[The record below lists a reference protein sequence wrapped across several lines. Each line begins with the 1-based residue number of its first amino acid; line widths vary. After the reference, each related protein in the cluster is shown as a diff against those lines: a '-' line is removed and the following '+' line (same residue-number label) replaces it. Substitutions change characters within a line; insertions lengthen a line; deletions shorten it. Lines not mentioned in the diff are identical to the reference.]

1 MLLEGAM
8 DNDSIPEMP
17 EPEARDRAMQA
28 TKIALTAVPFG
39 GTAAALFEA
48 LFRPPLS
55 KRRDEWLDSLADG
68 LRRLQEQVD
77 GFNIDDLPGNDTF
90 VTVMT
95 NATQVA
101 LRNHQQEK
109 LDALRNAVLN
119 STLPNAPDDDTQLMF
134 LSLVDRL
141 TPTHVRM
148 LKLFDD
154 PKAHTEERNISYENV
169 VSGSLTQ
176 VIEDVFPELKGRGD
190 FYNQVVRDLH
200 ASGLSGA
207 EHTGGMITAAG
218 MLQPRTTAWGR
229 EFIRFISD
237 PPQLTG

>member
-1 MLLEGAM
+1 MGAE
-8 DNDSIPEMP
+8 NIPKRP
-17 EPEARDRAMQA
+17 EPEVGDRAMKA
-28 TKIALTAVPFG
+28 AKVALSVVPLG

-55 KRRDEWLDSLADG
+55 KRRDKWLDSLADG
-68 LRRLQEQVD
+68 LRRLQDQVD
-77 GFNIDDLPGNDTF
+77 GFNIDDLPANDTF

-148 LKLFDD
+148 LRLFGD
-154 PKAHTEERNISYENV
+154 PKAHTEERNISYENEG
-169 VSGSLTQ
+169 SGSLSKL
-176 VIEDVFPELKGRGD
+176 IEDVFPELKGRGD

-200 ASGLSGA
+200 ASGLSGT
-207 EHTGGMITAAG
+207 EQTGVMITAAG
-218 MLQPRTTAWGR
+218 MLQGRTTAWGR
-229 EFIRFISD
+229 DFIRFISD
-237 PPQLTG
+237 PPPLTD